1 MTFGIHSFI
10 EIRSNFKLTKA
21 IVVSCERRAQVPL
34 RGLSVEDA
42 RLVGRDHVLDVDEG
56 VLAAVGL
63 EHLEGL
69 LDEIAQNE
77 ALALRVLDL
86 VADVGV
92 RLLEQVHHG
101 QDLAVVGHESLADSV
116 GARHERLQDLQ
127 GDSDDLRVAGVKGS
141 YLNHGVT
148 VIV

>member
-1 MTFGIHSFI
+1 M
-10 EIRSNFKLTKA
+10 
-21 IVVSCERRAQVPL
+21 
-34 RGLSVEDA
+34 GLK
-42 RLVGRDHVLDVDEG
+42 
-56 VLAAVGL
+56 
-63 EHLEGL
+63 HLQCL
-69 LDEIAQNE
+69 LDQVAEDKR
-77 ALALRVLDL
+77 LSLRVLNS
-86 VADVGV
+86 VSNVTV
-92 RLLEQVHHG
+92 VLLEQVHHG

>member
-1 MTFGIHSFI
+1 
-10 EIRSNFKLTKA
+10 
-21 IVVSCERRAQVPL
+21 L

-116 GARHERLQDLQ
+116 RARHERLQDLQ
-127 GDSDDLRVAGVKGS
+127 GDSDNLRVAGVKGS